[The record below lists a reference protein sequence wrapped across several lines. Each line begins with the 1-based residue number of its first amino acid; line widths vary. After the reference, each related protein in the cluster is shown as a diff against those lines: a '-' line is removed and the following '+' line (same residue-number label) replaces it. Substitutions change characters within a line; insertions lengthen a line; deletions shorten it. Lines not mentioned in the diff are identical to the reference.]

1 MDKAKSSFNIERGY
15 KNVNGL
21 GGGGGERIFVCGW
34 GLLEIGKVEGRA

>member
-21 GGGGGERIFVCGW
+21 GGGEVLCVVGGF
-34 GLLEIGKVEGRA
+34 

>member
-21 GGGGGERIFVCGW
+21 GGRSFVCGW

>member
-15 KNVNGL
+15 KNVNGW
-21 GGGGGERIFVCGW
+21 GGGRRFVCGW

>member
-21 GGGGGERIFVCGW
+21 GGEKFCVWLGAFRN
-34 GLLEIGKVEGRA
+34 R

>member
-21 GGGGGERIFVCGW
+21 GGRERIFVCGW

>member
-21 GGGGGERIFVCGW
+21 GGGGENFCVWLGAFRN
-34 GLLEIGKVEGRA
+34 R

>member
-15 KNVNGL
+15 KDVKGL
-21 GGGGGERIFVCGW
+21 GGGRSFVCGW